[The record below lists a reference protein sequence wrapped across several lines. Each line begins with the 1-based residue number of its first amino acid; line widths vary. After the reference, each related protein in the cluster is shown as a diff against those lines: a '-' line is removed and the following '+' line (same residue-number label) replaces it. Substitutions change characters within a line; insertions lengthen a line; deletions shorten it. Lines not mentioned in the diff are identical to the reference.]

1 MSSDG
6 GGGGKVPRQAPPTST
21 QSGEAGSS
29 HWVWP
34 AAPVN
39 LGLLPQGSGWLR
51 WPYYLE
57 PLTYF
62 GGTAWE
68 ATGKQMGGVWGSL
81 KQTLG
86 PLVLTKMQIRRCDV
100 ALGDRENARTQGVA
114 NGGLGLRQL
123 GSETG
128 LSILNSRCFQAKY
141 ACVM

>member
-1 MSSDG
+1 MSSDWGVAG
-6 GGGGKVPRQAPPTST
+6 GGVHPPPRFPGTRSGG
-21 QSGEAGSS
+21 AGSS

-100 ALGDRENARTQGVA
+100 ALGDTEKMPEHREWPT
-114 NGGLGLRQL
+114 
-123 GSETG
+123 
-128 LSILNSRCFQAKY
+128 
-141 ACVM
+141 